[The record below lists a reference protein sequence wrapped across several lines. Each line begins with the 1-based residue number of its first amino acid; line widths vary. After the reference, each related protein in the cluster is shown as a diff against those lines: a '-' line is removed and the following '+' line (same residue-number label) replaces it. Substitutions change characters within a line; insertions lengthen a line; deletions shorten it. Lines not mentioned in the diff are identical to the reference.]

1 MMYSFDVRKR
11 EIEYDFCVEMMM
23 MKHPKFYKNIKK
35 NVYKRAPE
43 MQAFNKTLKTVN
55 CILRSLFL
63 SYCSFI
69 V

>member
-35 NVYKRAPE
+35 K
-43 MQAFNKTLKTVN
+43 
-55 CILRSLFL
+55 CI
-63 SYCSFI
+63 
-69 V
+69 